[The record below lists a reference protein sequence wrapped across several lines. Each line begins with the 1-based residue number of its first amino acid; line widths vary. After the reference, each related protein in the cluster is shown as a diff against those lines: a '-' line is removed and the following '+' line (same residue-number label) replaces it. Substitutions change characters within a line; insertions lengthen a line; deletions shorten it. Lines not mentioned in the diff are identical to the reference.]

1 MGAIMKHYSIYL
13 TILILF
19 ISSVTVVMGSAGA
32 NDNDKYS
39 MRVDLIVDTACGM
52 CQFGMDDE
60 KGCVLAVEMNSEYY
74 YVEGT
79 NIDDHGDAH
88 AKDGFCNSIRKARV
102 KGVIKGERFFLENI
116 KLFELSDRKKG
127 VFDRDK

>member
-1 MGAIMKHYSIYL
+1 MKHYSIGL
-13 TILILF
+13 TTLILF
-19 ISSVTVVMGSAGA
+19 ISSVKVIMGSTGA
-32 NDNDKYS
+32 NDNYQYS
-39 MRVDLIVDTACGM
+39 MRIDLIVDTACGM

-60 KGCVLAVEMNSEYY
+60 KGCVLAVEINSEFY

-102 KGVIKGERFFLENI
+102 KGVIKGEKFFLENF
-116 KLFELSDRKKG
+116 KLFELNDKKSIE
-127 VFDRDK
+127 

>member
-1 MGAIMKHYSIYL
+1 MKHYSIYL
-13 TILILF
+13 TTLILF
-19 ISSVTVVMGSAGA
+19 ITSVTVVMGSAGG

-52 CQFGMDDE
+52 CQFSMDDE
-60 KGCVLAVEMNSEYY
+60 KGCVLAVEINSEYY

-102 KGVIKGERFFLENI
+102 KGVIKGKKFFLENF
-116 KLFELSDRKKG
+116 KLFELNDRIKN
-127 VFDRDK
+127 

>member
-1 MGAIMKHYSIYL
+1 
-13 TILILF
+13 
-19 ISSVTVVMGSAGA
+19 MGSAGA
-32 NDNDKYS
+32 NDKYS
-39 MRVDLIVDTACGM
+39 MRVDLVVDTACGM

-60 KGCVLAVEMNSEYY
+60 KGCVLAVEINSEYY

-102 KGVIKGERFFLENI
+102 KGVIKGKKFFLENF
-116 KLFELSDRKKG
+116 KLFELNDRIKN
-127 VFDRDK
+127 